1 MIRRAM
7 LICALMASAM
17 GGVSPITFQKTGT
30 KIEVSRKSPGDA
42 ETLTLGSGDVV
53 VGWYSSADH
62 QLQARIYKNS
72 NPTVA
77 GDVIVVHQSSA
88 ESTTVFASGRKQL
101 AALSDG
107 GFLITYQENNG
118 LYQRRYTSTGRPLGG
133 VVRMVI
139 ISASPERHSAVGFR
153 TGGGAVVLFSSKQRR
168 LGMYSLTANGLASV
182 NFGTSVTFYDMIEIS
197 AGLLVV
203 FSEGTSELFYK
214 VLSSVSFAEL
224 YSGTIAGSPTRAW
237 DRISLKMS
245 HGRETPLITLAAHD
259 SVAAMTTMRTWL
271 FTDDI
276 AVSTPTMLDR
286 STVLDH
292 LTLGMGSSNKG
303 QTILFS
309 STGFAYYNND
319 YSDISSSGFRSSLAV
334 SETLTKVSV
343 AQLGVNGWFAV
354 FPSQT
359 AEEVPVPIIA
369 ASYYHVPEVQFV
381 TDIELD
387 AMSSCRLD
395 NGGYAVAYRT
405 NAGAVMYALFDDDNN
420 MKSKKTIG
428 TGATTAPIIAG
439 SLPHSNT
446 FFVTYGDGGIRS
458 VEVDATGD
466 GTEQTALVHSD
477 SSDHR
482 SFLCGGS
489 LVVIILATETQSLG
503 DIPITNYILTAYVGG
518 ASVEILN
525 TEEPF
530 IWDSACGAGGTYY
543 VTHVL
548 DGTRDVSYV
557 PITGTTIGSAMDFRF
572 NEGAPGSIRT
582 FTPTQGSLIIFIVDR
597 NFGLVHSRS
606 ITSSV
611 TWRTS
616 LNCFRNSLTFS
627 QSLYDDSFSVSCAS
641 NMSPVKDRQGGA
653 IMFTRMEASGAE
665 IEPSRVV
672 NNFVVG
678 TQANPSMI
686 ATDKGVVIVY
696 ATATTSITGDPIGV
710 SLPIEV
716 DAGYERQP
724 ETASNTLRGFQRSPA
739 SCGFSGGAVV
749 VWESHV
755 GAVSQIY
762 AQIYDTTG
770 RAIFD
775 KEFMVSGGTSAPED
789 RPDVACSRNNF
800 YVSWQSAVGSSTTIN
815 VLQFASNGDK
825 IGSPV
830 LIHTIAS
837 GGDARPVIATTRSGN
852 KYVVSWQA
860 NLGTG
865 NDVDVYMSVVEGS
878 AISDPIIVHGTLQL
892 TQRNPSVDITDD
904 DSVIIAWQSFNE
916 DGSGYGI
923 FARVFDVSQANPVAS
938 AAAFQVNTE
947 TEGSQTSPRVA
958 FFSDKKFIIIWG
970 SGTVSTLFNVMGAV
984 YSAGAVKQGS
994 DFRVNAEEIGN
1005 DRPTSICILPDDSFI
1020 VAWNRFEIR
1029 LTQDAYFRRFDTSGR
1044 PLGGDQLINRF
1055 TRRRQFDATIAL
1067 LHNDNF
1073 IISWTSKWQD
1083 RSSWSIYSSAYSRVP
1098 TVTTYGVP
1106 DQSSIVEQVVKPL
1119 SDGRVLSLYIVQD
1132 DSNVARLSGEVEN
1145 TDGTSFGR
1153 DILQLTNIGLGSTY
1167 DVTVVGTTAYVVVH
1181 DGGDSFT
1188 YKIIAFEISASTL
1201 SSPVVVASFVAIN
1214 DAAVYPKISIDS
1226 GTTLIHVLH
1235 RDGNNVGNNLY
1246 LESFDTNGGGVNKVS
1261 LFPRMNSFTHGS
1273 MSFLS
1278 SGYFVVANSMRRT
1291 TTTRLY
1297 LSVVKTDGN
1306 VAKTVALTTADEQ
1319 LYSEVGILSDNR
1331 VVVCYARRNLDLID
1345 CQIYKITLGT
1355 DVFIEKV
1362 GPTCKT
1368 FIYSSTRTI
1377 GMSVVGDDKF
1387 AVTGVSLSGES
1398 VYVKVLNS
1406 KFEVLEAYRAFS
1418 QTFNRGSAIAS
1429 IAKFQESGLIVPMQV
1444 RSSTGR
1450 KLIWRLTSPVVTKI
1464 DSDVPT
1470 DESIPVIPD
1479 EEEEEGE
1486 QAA

>member
-17 GGVSPITFQKTGT
+17 GVTSPITFQKTGT

-107 GFLITYQENNG
+107 GFLITYQENDE
-118 LYQRRYTSTGRPLGG
+118 LYRRQYTSTGRPVGG
-133 VVRMVI
+133 AVLIATVG
-139 ISASPERHSAVGFR
+139 ATAGRHSAVGFR
-153 TGGGAVVLFSSKQRR
+153 TGGGAVVLFTSTGGSFRMFS
-168 LGMYSLTANGLASV
+168 LAANSLTPVTVL
-182 NFGTSVTFYDMIEIS
+182 GTSVTFYDMIEIS

-214 VLSSVSFAEL
+214 VLSSVSFTEL

-259 SVAAMTTMRTWL
+259 SVAAMTTLRTWL

-458 VEVDATGD
+458 VEVDTTGD
-466 GTEQTALVHSD
+466 GTEQTALVHSG

-489 LVVIILATETQSLG
+489 LVVIVSSNEEIGVEGTS
-503 DIPITNYILTAYVGG
+503 TNYILTIYVGG
-518 ASVEILN
+518 ANVRVLDTVTS
-525 TEEPF
+525 F
-530 IWDSACGAGGTYY
+530 IWDSACGDGGTIYLSYY
-543 VTHVL
+543 Q
-548 DGTRDVSYV
+548 Y
-557 PITGTTIGSAMDFRF
+557 ITVVRYRSIEVNNFPNFRITSFIRF
-572 NEGAPGSIRT
+572 NDGIPRSIRI
-582 FTPTQGSLIIFIVDR
+582 FTPTQGGIIIFVVDR
-597 NFGLVHSRS
+597 DSGVVHSRS

-724 ETASNTLRGFQRSPA
+724 ETASNTLQGFQRSPA

-789 RPDVACSRNNF
+789 RPDVACFRNNF

-837 GGDARPVIATTRSGN
+837 GGDARPVIATTRSG
-852 KYVVSWQA
+852 A

-1132 DSNVARLSGEVEN
+1132 DSNVAKLIGEVEN
-1145 TDGTSFGR
+1145 TDGTSFRR

-1188 YKIIAFEISASTL
+1188 YKIISFEISASTL

-1214 DAAVYPKISIDS
+1214 EAAVYPKISIDS

-1278 SGYFVVANSMRRT
+1278 SGYFVIANSMRRT

-1331 VVVCYARRNLDLID
+1331 VVVCYSTIGVSLID

-1355 DVFIEKV
+1355 DVFIKKV

-1418 QTFNRGSAIAS
+1418 HTFNRAPAIAS

-1444 RSSTGR
+1444 RSSTV
-1450 KLIWRLTSPVVTKI
+1450 KNLLWRLTSPVVAKI
-1464 DSDVPT
+1464 DSEVPT
-1470 DESIPVIPD
+1470 DKSI
-1479 EEEEEGE
+1479 
-1486 QAA
+1486 

>member
-17 GGVSPITFQKTGT
+17 GVTSPITFQKTGT

-107 GFLITYQENNG
+107 GFLITYQENTG
-118 LYQRRYTSTGRPLGG
+118 LYRRQYTSTGRPVGG
-133 VVRMVI
+133 AVLIATVG
-139 ISASPERHSAVGFR
+139 ATAGRHSAVGFR
-153 TGGGAVVLFSSKQRR
+153 TGGGAVVLFTSTGGSFRMFS
-168 LGMYSLTANGLASV
+168 LAANSLTPVTVL
-182 NFGTSVTFYDMIEIS
+182 GTSVTFYDMIEIS

-224 YSGTIAGSPTRAW
+224 SSGTIAAYPTAW

-259 SVAAMTTMRTWL
+259 SLVDLTSMRTWL

-276 AVSTPTMLDR
+276 AVSNAALIEGQ
-286 STVLDH
+286 VLDH

-489 LVVIILATETQSLG
+489 LVVIILSMIDELEEG
-503 DIPITNYILTAYVGG
+503 VLYNLFILSAYVGG
-518 ASVEILN
+518 ASVEIMYDDA
-525 TEEPF
+525 PF

-543 VTHVL
+543 VSYIL
-548 DGTRDVSYV
+548 DGTSDVNYV
-557 PITGTTIGSAMDFRF
+557 PITGTTIGDTFDFPF
-572 NEGAPGSIRT
+572 HGFSPPVSIKM
-582 FTPTQGSLIIFIVDR
+582 FTPTQGSLIIFIVDLF
-597 NFGLVHSRS
+597 FGLVHSRS

-611 TWRTS
+611 TWSTS
-616 LNCFRNSLTFS
+616 LTCFRNSLTFS

-641 NMSPVKDRQGGA
+641 ELSPVKDIQGGA

-665 IEPSRVV
+665 IEPSRAV
-672 NNFVVG
+672 NNFVIG

-837 GGDARPVIATTRSGN
+837 GGDARPVIATTTSGN

-1044 PLGGDQLINRF
+1044 PLGGDQLINKF

-1106 DQSSIVEQVVKPL
+1106 TDQSSIVEQVVKPL
-1119 SDGRVLSLYIVQD
+1119 SDGRVLSLYIVKD
-1132 DSNVARLSGEVEN
+1132 LIVTRLIGEVEN
-1145 TDGTSFGR
+1145 TDGTSFRR

-1181 DGGDSFT
+1181 DGGASFT
-1188 YKIIAFEISASTL
+1188 YKIISFEISASTL

-1214 DAAVYPKISIDS
+1214 EAAVYPKISIDS

-1235 RDGNNVGNNLY
+1235 RDGNSIVGNNLY

-1278 SGYFVVANSMRRT
+1278 SGYFVIANSMRRT

-1355 DVFIEKV
+1355 DVFIKKV

-1368 FIYSSTRTI
+1368 FIYGSTRTI

-1387 AVTGVSLSGES
+1387 AVTGVSYFVDS

-1418 QTFNRGSAIAS
+1418 QTFIMGSAIAS

-1444 RSSTGR
+1444 NSGTGR
-1450 KLIWRLTSPVVTKI
+1450 KLMWKLTSPVVTKI

-1470 DESIPVIPD
+1470 DESIPVDPYG
-1479 EEEEEGE
+1479 EEGF
-1486 QAA
+1486 